1 MKSESSSAKSKTKI
15 LIVDDHPI
23 VREGLIRLIQRQGD
37 LEVCAEAETAVD
49 TLRLIRQHQP
59 DLVIVDLALKDRNG
73 LDLIKDLKSQ
83 FAKLPTLMLSM
94 HDESL
99 YAERALRA
107 GARGYVMKQEAT
119 ETVIL
124 AIRRVLAGQIYLSE
138 NISSRL
144 LGALVSGTDSG
155 TGSSYD
161 RLSDRELE
169 VFELIGQGLGTRQI
183 AEKLHLSIKTIEAYR
198 EHIKEKLKLQN
209 ASELTL
215 HAFHWVNNLKS
226 E

>member
-1 MKSESSSAKSKTKI
+1 MKSESSNTKSKTKI

-37 LEVCAEAETAVD
+37 LEVCAEAETAAD

-59 DLVIVDLALKDRNG
+59 DLAIVDLALKDRNG
-73 LDLIKDLKSQ
+73 LDLVKDLKSH
-83 FAKLPTLMLSM
+83 FAKLPILMLSM

-107 GARGYVMKQEAT
+107 GALGYVMKQEAT

-138 NISSRL
+138 KISSRL
-144 LGALVSGTDSG
+144 LGTFVSGTDSG

-183 AEKLHLSIKTIEAYR
+183 AEKLHLSVKTIEAYR

-215 HAFHWVNNLKS
+215 HAFHWINNLKS
-226 E
+226 D